1 MGWEIESGVTDVPD
15 HVVVQGRLKEHV
27 SFWKDTIRAPAT
39 IADTIESGYVLLLKS
54 ELTSYACRNHQAA
67 NSSCSFVER
76 SISDLCAMGCVVKVS
91 DMQHICSR
99 ALSVVESSSGNKNLV
114 FNLILP
120 LHVARTVLAF
130 RSRTVL
136 ESIYITNSLTV
147 PVCAREWS

>member
-114 FNLILP
+114 LKR
-120 LHVARTVLAF
+120 RTVLAF